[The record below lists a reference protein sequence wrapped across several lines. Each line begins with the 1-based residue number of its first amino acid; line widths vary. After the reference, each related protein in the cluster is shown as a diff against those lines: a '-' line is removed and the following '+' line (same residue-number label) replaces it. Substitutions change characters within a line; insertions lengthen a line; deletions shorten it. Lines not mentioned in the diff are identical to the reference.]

1 MIKNFIKNLIL
12 LPSKKKLIKM
22 MRGYRY
28 LKNKNELNIPSLI
41 ANELS
46 KKKFN
51 FNDTININEINID
64 LELSIR
70 QFLTDYMLNKLL
82 IKELLCSFG
91 DKNYK
96 IFFYSSNYLFK

>member
-1 MIKNFIKNLIL
+1 M
-12 LPSKKKLIKM
+12 S
-22 MRGYRY
+22 Y
-28 LKNKNELNIPSLI
+28 L
-41 ANELS
+41 

-82 IKELLCSFG
+82 IKR
-91 DKNYK
+91 
-96 IFFYSSNYLFK
+96 IIM